1 MPRRSQAELSQF
13 PRVDRQPTHLE
24 IPDDLPK
31 SLRAVVEDLI
41 TSQKPGHFKPGD
53 GILLEAYAAAHLLRR
68 EAYEHIKS
76 EGAVIDGRSSPWLTV
91 LEKSAKALVSLS
103 GRLRLAPQILI
114 LTDELLK
121 FGSDTAGNLFADELA
136 SAVAVATDTEFIA
149 ILVTGPGT
157 LIGRCLASRS
167 SIQ

>member
-31 SLRAVVEDLI
+31 SLRVVVEDLI

-68 EAYEHIKS
+68 EAFEHIED
-76 EGAVIDGRSSPWLTV
+76 EGAVVDGKSSPWLSV
-91 LEKSAKALVSLS
+91 MEKSSKQLVSLS
-103 GRLRLAPQILI
+103 GRLRLAPQMRA
-114 LTDELLK
+114 TSREAMRAGSADNRPPPWRGMDRHAERDE
-121 FGSDTAGNLFADELA
+121 
-136 SAVAVATDTEFIA
+136 
-149 ILVTGPGT
+149 
-157 LIGRCLASRS
+157 
-167 SIQ
+167 